1 MPVSFSSLNPLW
13 LIDEGRF
20 NRLAKYIQ
28 ENPGANK
35 CFPAECKI
43 PLRGVESMPFP
54 MVLVLALRL
63 PQSVPSAPT
72 RDAPSVLNAVS
83 QRYADARSYHFE
95 AVEEQTS
102 SNELSR
108 HWG

>member
-1 MPVSFSSLNPLW
+1 
-13 LIDEGRF
+13 
-20 NRLAKYIQ
+20 
-28 ENPGANK
+28 
-35 CFPAECKI
+35 
-43 PLRGVESMPFP
+43 MPFP

-108 HWG
+108 HWDKTLLTAIVMADGRYRYDARGCLQCCEVASNSRKYCCQSAAQVWVPCP